1 MATAV
6 FNTTDHNTIPR
17 IDGDV
22 DDRHGWG
29 FALLL
34 ATTATLFVRPADLVP
49 ALDNWPIY
57 QFLIVACMIVSARAC
72 LNQISNAKLIERPVT
87 ASLLV
92 LLVAVAVSHLSHG
105 FLWAARMST
114 YEVGKL
120 IALYA
125 LITGLV
131 NTPAR
136 LEFFVRWL
144 TITITTMATLVLLD
158 HFGILSIAA
167 LESIQDRGV
176 VQDGTAEQV
185 ERIRGTGIFQ
195 DPNDLGLILVTG
207 LVFCASFLTKPR
219 TGLVRYG
226 WLIPAAVLMSAL
238 ALTHSRGALL
248 SLICAISTGLCYFR
262 GGKLS
267 VLALPALSLMALAFS
282 SRMSDVN
289 AIHEGTGQDRI
300 QIWSD
305 SMGVWRQYPLFGLG
319 EGLIVDEIG
328 VVTHNSFLHCFA
340 ELGFFGG
347 TAFVAC
353 FLAAG
358 IGLWSWRRRRENR
371 PADPMPINEPTDAI
385 RHRTQTHGQ
394 QSPLTFGPGRSRQT
408 GDLTC
413 DRMDTVDDS
422 VIEHAR
428 VCGFLFAALMG
439 CIAAMLTISRQFVAP
454 TYLILGLVAAAVNIP
469 LDATPQGKPVDLR
482 IGNRFLIVSL
492 LAGAA
497 SLLVFYVTI
506 RLLVRW

>member
-6 FNTTDHNTIPR
+6 FNTTDHGTVPR
-17 IDGDV
+17 IDTDV

-34 ATTATLFVRPADLVP
+34 ATTATLFVRPADLIP
-49 ALDNWPIY
+49 ALDKWPIY

-72 LNQISNAKLIERPVT
+72 LNQLSHAKLIERPIT
-87 ASLLV
+87 ASLLA
-92 LLVAVAVSHLSHG
+92 LLLAVAMSHLSHG

-131 NTPAR
+131 NTPSR
-136 LEFFVRWL
+136 LAFFVRWL

-158 HFGILSIAA
+158 SFGIISIAA
-167 LESIQDRGV
+167 LESIEDRGV
-176 VQDGTAEQV
+176 IQDGMAERV

-207 LVFCASFLTKPR
+207 LVFCASFFTKPER
-219 TGLVRYG
+219 GWVRYG
-226 WLIPAAVLMSAL
+226 WLIPAAVLLAAL
-238 ALTHSRGALL
+238 AMTHSRGALL

-262 GGKLS
+262 GGKFGA
-267 VLALPALSLMALAFS
+267 LALPVLSLMALAFS
-282 SRMSDVN
+282 SRMSDFSAVN
-289 AIHEGTGQDRI
+289 QGTGQDRI

-358 IGLWSWRRRRENR
+358 IGLWSWRRRRSSR
-371 PADPMPINEPTDAI
+371 IAGPRSTD
-385 RHRTQTHGQ
+385 
-394 QSPLTFGPGRSRQT
+394 
-408 GDLTC
+408 
-413 DRMDTVDDS
+413 
-422 VIEHAR
+422 EHAR
-428 VCGFLFAALMG
+428 LCGFLFAALMG
-439 CIAAMLTISRQFVAP
+439 CVAAMLTISRQFVAP
-454 TYLILGLVAAAVNIP
+454 TYLILGLVAAATNMP
-469 LDATPQGKPVDLR
+469 LDATSHGGAVGMR
-482 IGNRFLIVSL
+482 IGNRFIMLSL

-497 SLLVFYVTI
+497 SLLVFYVII